1 MQGEDDERLKKRPDR
16 HQAKVRL
23 PYQASDHEGRD
34 QQAAKTGAHCDTTR
48 SRHRFRAGRRAHHH
62 SVHVSASTG
71 SAHVSASPGEAH
83 RWDLWARA
91 VEQWRPRGW
100 ARSTSPHALCG
111 NVQTPEARDF
121 HVGAAS
127 MRGDNGLARAIRVSA
142 EHVAKTGFWQHV
154 FARELRLRF
163 LLATL
168 TRCRDIVATRYQ
180 PLCEECSLRPLRLR
194 YLRAELLEE
203 GVDLGGKRL
212 QDIAHGDSAG
222 VVRDHPAREVD
233 IVLAR
238 KVEGHARLH
247 QLVRLHKLLR
257 RRARNVTTSHHH
269 LAHGHTPQ
277 ITLLVGQR
285 SFFVVGQSTHCA
297 RSLLGHTLVR
307 QILQQ
312 TLDLGLL
319 IPTDMAAEVHEARQS
334 AILFAR
340 EFLKQDPAHFHG
352 PSVVWNHATNEVDS
366 HVTREFDGHARVHVH
381 VGFVPHLHRGRT
393 RCSSTTH
400 S

>member
-1 MQGEDDERLKKRPDR
+1 MMRCRKSRPDR
-16 HQAKVRL
+16 RQAKVRL
-23 PYQASDHEGRD
+23 PCQTSDHEGRD

-48 SRHRFRAGRRAHHH
+48 SRHRFRAGRRAHQH
-62 SVHVSASTG
+62 SGHVSA
-71 SAHVSASPGEAH
+71 APGGAH
-83 RWDLWARA
+83 RWDQWARA
-91 VEQWRPRGW
+91 VEQWRPCGW
-100 ARSTSPHALCG
+100 ARSASPHAFCDD
-111 NVQTPEARDF
+111 VQTPEARDF

-127 MRGDNGLARAIRVSA
+127 MRGDNGLARAMCVSA

-154 FARELRLRF
+154 FARELRLRLF
-163 LLATL
+163 LATL
-168 TRCRDIVATRYQ
+168 TRCIDIVPTCYQ
-180 PLCEECSLRPLRLR
+180 PLCEECALRPLRLR

-233 IVLAR
+233 IVLTR
-238 KVEGHARLH
+238 EVEGHARLH

-257 RRARNVTTSHHH
+257 RRARDVATSHHH

-277 ITLLVGQR
+277 LTLRVGQR
-285 SFFVVGQSTHCA
+285 SFFVVGQPTHCA
-297 RSLLGHTLVR
+297 RSFLGHTLVR
-307 QILQQ
+307 QILEQA
-312 TLDLGLL
+312 LDLGLL

-334 AILFAR
+334 AIIFAR
-340 EFLKQDPAHFHG
+340 EFLKQDPTHLHG
-352 PSVVWNHATNEVDS
+352 PSVVWNHAAHEVNS

-381 VGFVPHLHRGRT
+381 VGFVPHFHRGRA

-400 S
+400 SWRVRL